1 MDKLL
6 IRKDIYDGLLE
17 KGYGKKDVSKLQKVQ
32 ITDKNGHTR
41 NVYKKTG
48 IKQKEGRQPKAQEE
62 LTPEKKAK
70 YEEMLKKVKS
80 GPEKNALF
88 YHGEMMNKKEAIAHL
103 EGKLGKKPVNSAYQ
117 GHLESDNPPNT
128 DITKED
134 EERFGKQALS
144 GLSGK
149 RISSKNDIKKEN
161 NNDNISD

>member
-1 MDKLL
+1 MMDKLL
-6 IRKDIYDGLLE
+6 IRKDIYDELLE
-17 KGYGKKDVSKLQKVQ
+17 KGFGNKDYSKLTKKK

-41 NVYKKTG
+41 TVFVRNG
-48 IKQKEGRQPKAQEE
+48 EQPAAQKQPKAQEG

-149 RISSKNDIKKEN
+149 RTSSKNDIKSDKEKK
-161 NNDNISD
+161 S